1 MNEFTDA
8 VNAVF
13 AKRLTDPD
21 KLVGQKITN
30 VFVGNHEIIVKTE
43 TGQWLHVYSYV
54 TNGYEGDYDPNI
66 CFDESDISP
75 WTLRRADLLSAKE
88 YDEQREHDKKYAAFR
103 HEQQQQA
110 EQTRK
115 REEYLRLKQEF
126 EGDQQ

>member
-30 VFVGNHEIIVKTE
+30 VFVDNHEIIVKTE
-43 TGQWLHVYSYV
+43 TGQWLHVYLYIIHD
-54 TNGYEGDYDPNI
+54 YDGDDDPNI

-110 EQTRK
+110 NQARK